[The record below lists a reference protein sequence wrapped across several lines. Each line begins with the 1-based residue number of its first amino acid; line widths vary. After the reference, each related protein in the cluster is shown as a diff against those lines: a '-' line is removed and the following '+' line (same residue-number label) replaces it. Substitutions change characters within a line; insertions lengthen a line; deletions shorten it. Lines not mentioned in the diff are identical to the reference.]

1 MEVLL
6 NIFQVLV
13 VVNGLLIFVARNS
26 YSGKYRFGMLIAGI
40 TLILSSIAS
49 YNINAWYPLIIGYV
63 LLFIYRL
70 LKFEP
75 INS

>member
-49 YNINAWYPLIIGYV
+49 YNINDWYPLIIGYV